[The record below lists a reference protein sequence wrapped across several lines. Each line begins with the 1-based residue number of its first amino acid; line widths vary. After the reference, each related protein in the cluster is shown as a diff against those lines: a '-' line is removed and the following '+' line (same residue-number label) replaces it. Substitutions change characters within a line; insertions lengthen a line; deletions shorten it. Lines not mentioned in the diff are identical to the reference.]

1 MKIVIVEDERKSL
14 MGLTALAG
22 QLEERWT
29 IAGTVENGE
38 EGNGLIGACQPDVV
52 ITDVMMEP
60 MNGLEM
66 MEAVREREIE
76 CKFIVLSGY
85 ADFKFAQKAIQLG
98 SVDYLLKPV
107 TRKTLREVLERVEQK
122 IREEKHQIRPS
133 TFSVQELWERLYS
146 VSGDASE
153 GYLQELETRMTPHR
167 GICLLMLKGDT
178 GFTASEEKK
187 WFEIIKYYLS
197 GMVFYFFSGDRHRLF
212 FVVET
217 EDRGT
222 LEGRLGEALGRG
234 KRIFHKPV
242 AAVSYCLGELREFYR
257 ALKVME
263 DNSNW
268 ALTVLDMDIISEE
281 SLKTV
286 KCNKF
291 IYPMEIEREIIQH
304 IGILDMDAVRG
315 SLSMFERYL
324 KTHTYHYADIRE
336 AMLCMTVSI
345 LYEIRKTSYGI
356 YEEISHLNVLDW
368 VKSRITTD
376 TYATMMMNIL
386 GEFKRYKDNV
396 RYCNNAVINEV
407 IYIIE
412 KEYRNNILLEEM
424 ARRFNITPEYLSTL
438 FVRELGIKYTAYCTQ
453 VKIEHAKNLLRNG
466 DMKIYEVAEQSGY
479 SDVKYFCKVFKK
491 YTGKSPKE
499 YIHM

>member
-14 MGLTALAG
+14 MGLTALVE
-22 QLEERWT
+22 QLEERWS
-29 IAGTVENGE
+29 IVGTAENGK
-38 EGNGLIGACQPDVV
+38 EGISLISACQPDVV

-66 MEAVREREIE
+66 MEAVNTQGIE

-107 TRKTLREVLERVEQK
+107 TKKTLREVLERVEQK

-133 TFSVQELWERLYS
+133 TFSIGELWERLYF
-146 VSGDASE
+146 VSGDAAES
-153 GYLQELETRMTPHR
+153 YLQELEARMTPGR
-167 GICLLMLKGDT
+167 GVCLLMLKGDT

-187 WFEIIKYYLS
+187 WLEIMKYYLS
-197 GMVFYFFSGDRHRLF
+197 GLTFYFFSGDRYRLF

-217 EDRGT
+217 EDWSN
-222 LEGRLGEALGRG
+222 LEGRMGGALNRG
-234 KRIFHKPV
+234 KCLFHKPV
-242 AAVSYCLGELREFYR
+242 AAVSYCLDELRDFYR

-268 ALTVLDMDIISEE
+268 GLTILEMDIISQEG
-281 SLKTV
+281 LKTV

-304 IGILDMDAVRG
+304 IGTLDMDAVRG
-315 SLSMFERYL
+315 SLLRFERYL
-324 KTHTYHYADIRE
+324 KTQVYHYSDIRE

-345 LYEIRKTSYGI
+345 LYEIRKASYGI

-376 TYATMMMNIL
+376 TYVTMMVNIL

-396 RYCNNAVINEV
+396 RHCNNAVINEV
-407 IYIIE
+407 INIIE
-412 KEYRNNILLEEM
+412 KEYRDNILVEEM

-453 VKIEHAKNLLRNG
+453 VKIEHAKKLLRNG
-466 DMKIYEVAEQSGY
+466 SMKIYEVAEQSGY
-479 SDVKYFCKVFKK
+479 SNVKYFCKVFKK

-499 YIHM
+499 YIQM